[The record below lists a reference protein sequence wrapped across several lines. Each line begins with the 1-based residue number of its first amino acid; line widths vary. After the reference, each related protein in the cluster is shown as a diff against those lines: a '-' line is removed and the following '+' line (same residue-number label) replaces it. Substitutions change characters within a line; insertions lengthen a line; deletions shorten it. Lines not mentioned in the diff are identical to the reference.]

1 MSSCKKYI
9 LLFSLF
15 ISINFQQYQGGVWN
29 KVVGFTNTV
38 QYVFNSL
45 VGFLTK
51 ETPFV
56 YTPYDI
62 MNDYDQWL
70 FSYISNQ
77 KGVESNFA
85 NVYNEM
91 QANSS
96 SIKKLM
102 DQIFKSLF
110 NVLKEAFV
118 KEKNYAEKKQKV
130 YSLKIP
136 KNLNTP
142 IQKKINS
149 VFDLDELLEKMKL
162 PLIFSMEQKLQ
173 ILVLIKEMQNN
184 MKKIARDPKNI
195 AKYTTQV
202 FLSGPPGTG
211 KTQLVYL
218 LSEIT
223 GLPMVALSSSELIL
237 LGYESIRV
245 LQEILDEVKESGA
258 ILFIDEAELFL
269 MNREDLINLTEE
281 SAKVQNKGGSTEFS
295 EVLHRLLTTFLAA
308 TGNQKHNIFISSNK
322 IDIFDSAIRRR
333 IKHFLYLNLPDND
346 VLGKIVTNYLKQ
358 NNISFADMTIDQAAK
373 IIIDYNKKL
382 KGNVVGK
389 KNALIGFSGSDA
401 KVMVNSLKE
410 YLKPKVYKDVSYYI
424 ANKSDLIRVI
434 EERLQIYALFGFNIS
449 MQSSG
454 GLSLDLEEIETEF
467 EKAEKI
473 RKMKRLM
480 QDLLD
485 EARNHDIIIKL
496 LFEKRVDGGF
506 KMEIT
511 NKASLQDVN
520 LHYNLCDK
528 VFKGFKKSHEKT
540 NKNIGEDV
548 VFNDK
553 NCENPDRFI
562 QIIEKQKPKT
572 ATSQEKDMV
581 FLKNNHLLA
590 ENYDHLSN
598 GFNLKKQQQ
607 TVEDVEENDNEGIF
621 MAPKVV
627 NKEKQNDGIADMVY
641 NVIYNDINKSIELH
655 QEEFIG

>member
-1 MSSCKKYI
+1 MSSYKKRI
-9 LLFSLF
+9 LLFVFF
-15 ISINFQQYQGGVWN
+15 ISFSYQNHQCSLIIKLKTQINNIRYYF
-29 KVVGFTNTV
+29 NT
-38 QYVFNSL
+38 L
-45 VGFLTK
+45 VGFFTK
-51 ETPFV
+51 EEPFV
-56 YTPYDI
+56 FSPYDV

-70 FSYISNQ
+70 FAYISNQ

-85 NVYNEM
+85 NVYNQM

-102 DQIFKSLF
+102 EQIFKSLF

-118 KEKNYAEKKQKV
+118 KEKNYNEKKQKV
-130 YSLKIP
+130 YSLKLP
-136 KNLNTP
+136 KNINNPL
-142 IQKKINS
+142 QKKINS

-173 ILVLIKEMQNN
+173 ILVLVKEMQNN
-184 MKKIARDPKNI
+184 MRKIARDPKNVS
-195 AKYTTQV
+195 KYTTQV

-281 SAKVQNKGGSTEFS
+281 SAKVENKGGSTEFS

-382 KGNVVGK
+382 KGNIVGK

-485 EARNHDIIIKL
+485 EARNSEIIIKL
-496 LFEKRVDGGF
+496 LFEHRIDGGL

-511 NKASLQDVN
+511 NKKSLEEVDC
-520 LHYNLCDK
+520 HYGICEKMLNN
-528 VFKGFKKSHEKT
+528 FKKANQRS

-553 NCENPDRFI
+553 NPSNQDKFL

-572 ATSQEKDMV
+572 TTVEENESV
-581 FLKNNHLLA
+581 FLKNTYLL
-590 ENYDHLSN
+590 ENNYDHLSN
-598 GFNLKKQQQ
+598 GFKLKEKTQ
-607 TVEDVEENDNEGIF
+607 VEDDVIDKNESMF
-621 MAPKVV
+621 MKPKVF
-627 NKEKQNDGIADMVY
+627 NKENENEEISGFIY
-641 NVIYNDINKSIELH
+641 NIIYNDLNKSIDLH
-655 QEEFIG
+655 QDEFIG